1 MSSASP
7 QSTGAGPGSH
17 ASGAPATA
25 GAPVTVAAVQM
36 VSGTSLE
43 ANLARAGHWIAQAA
57 RQGAALVSLPEY
69 FCLMGHQD
77 TDKLPFAERPG
88 DLDAPIQGMLSRAA
102 REHGVWILG
111 GTLPMAIAGA
121 PIPADRVRNTTCVF
135 APDGSLVTRYDKL
148 HLFCYDNGRERYDEA
163 RVLEAGEAPVTLDA
177 AMPGGGPSLRVGLS
191 ICYDLRFPELYRA
204 MSFSAGQAPLDLIS
218 VPAAFTHTTGQA
230 HWELLLRARA
240 VENQAYV
247 IAAAQ
252 GGTHENGRRTWG
264 HSMVV
269 DPWGEVLACLPE
281 GEGLALARLDP
292 ARIAQ
297 VRSQLPALQHRR
309 L

>member
-1 MSSASP
+1 MSTPSP
-7 QSTGAGPGSH
+7 TPRA
-17 ASGAPATA
+17 AAAAPITI
-25 GAPVTVAAVQM
+25 AAIQM
-36 VSGTSLE
+36 VSGTRLE
-43 ANLARAGHWIAQAA
+43 ENLERARHWIAEAA

-69 FCLMGHQD
+69 FCLMGHKD
-77 TDKLPFAERPG
+77 TDKLSFAERHG
-88 DLDAPIQGMLSRAA
+88 DLDAPIQGALSRAA

-111 GTLPMAIAGA
+111 GTLPMAIDGA
-121 PIPADRVRNTTCVF
+121 ARPAERVRNTTCVF
-135 APDGSLVTRYDKL
+135 APDGSLATRYDKL

-163 RVLEAGEAPVTLDA
+163 RVLEAGDAPVTVTA
-177 AMPGGGPSLRVGLS
+177 AIADGPALHVGLS

-204 MSFSAGQAPLDLIS
+204 MSFSGDRPLDLVS
-218 VPAAFTHTTGQA
+218 VPAAFTFTTGQA

-264 HSMVV
+264 HSMIV
-269 DPWGEVLACLPE
+269 DPWGEVLACVPE
-281 GEGLALARLDP
+281 GEGLAVAELAP

-297 VRSQLPALQHRR
+297 VREQLPALQHRR